1 MLREYEN
8 PQGGSSAGGELP
20 DGNAELRAKKIMMHA
35 VNEAMKPALD
45 SLGTGGCDELIA
57 ALEKE
62 IVRSASFYA
71 IYLADALKK
80 VHTSLG

>member
-1 MLREYEN
+1 MIQPSRSRSDLESQRDSN
-8 PQGGSSAGGELP
+8 L
-20 DGNAELRAKKIMMHA
+20 A
-35 VNEAMKPALD
+35 VNEAMEPALD
-45 SLGTGGCDELIA
+45 SLGAGGCDELIA

>member
-1 MLREYEN
+1 ME
-8 PQGGSSAGGELP
+8 
-20 DGNAELRAKKIMMHA
+20 
-35 VNEAMKPALD
+35 PALD
-45 SLGTGGCDELIA
+45 SLGTGGCDELIS

-80 VHTSLG
+80 AHAALG

>member
-1 MLREYEN
+1 MLR
-8 PQGGSSAGGELP
+8 
-20 DGNAELRAKKIMMHA
+20 A
-35 VNEAMKPALD
+35 VNEAMEPALD
-45 SLGTGGCDELIA
+45 SLGTGGCDELIS

-80 VHTSLG
+80 VHALG